1 LAYYRH
7 LATEWEEMSNKAVR
21 VLLIED
27 NPADTRLIREI
38 LAEAKGTPFELE
50 CADRLATGLACLARG
65 GIDVVLLDLGLPD
78 SQGLSTL
85 VKVQAKALTVPIV
98 VLTCLDDETLAV
110 EAVQE
115 GAQDYLVKGQVD
127 SNPLRHSIR
136 YAIER
141 KRAEE
146 ALLESEERFRSI
158 VENSHDGIMIL
169 DDAYRF
175 IYGNDELCRI
185 SGYPRQE
192 LIGQDFRQFL
202 DEESRQLVADRY
214 IQRQR
219 GEEVPPRY
227 EFNIVRKDGEKRRV
241 EINSSVI
248 KDSAGKVKTVAQILD
263 ITERKH
269 LERRVVEYEELNKLK
284 SNLLSTVSHE
294 LRTPLTTIK
303 GYSTMLLDYDRR
315 LKHDEKQEYLNAIDK
330 ATDRMAEL
338 VDHLLDMSR
347 LEAGLLKLDKVPTN
361 ITALLQTIIA
371 EARLRAPGH
380 KIVLNIP
387 KAVLR
392 LNVDGRRI
400 RQVVDNLIDNATK
413 YSKAGTTIKVEARGQ
428 NAELVISVA
437 DQGTGIHRDNL
448 KRIFDRM
455 FNLEHRLSQDPGGL
469 GLGLAL
475 CKALVEAHGGRIWVE
490 SELGKGSVFNF
501 ALSQEAI
508 AEGEAYGQKRQQS
521 HNSHH
526 RG

>member
-1 LAYYRH
+1 
-7 LATEWEEMSNKAVR
+7 
-21 VLLIED
+21 
-27 NPADTRLIREI
+27 
-38 LAEAKGTPFELE
+38 
-50 CADRLATGLACLARG
+50 
-65 GIDVVLLDLGLPD
+65 
-78 SQGLSTL
+78 
-85 VKVQAKALTVPIV
+85 
-98 VLTCLDDETLAV
+98 
-110 EAVQE
+110 
-115 GAQDYLVKGQVD
+115 
-127 SNPLRHSIR
+127 
-136 YAIER
+136 
-141 KRAEE
+141 
-146 ALLESEERFRSI
+146 